1 MVNSNRKGQ
10 RVELEAVAAL
20 AALGITAR
28 RSQQYQGFGSDGDLV
43 IEGASLHTEIKGRK
57 AIAIYDWVEQAKRDS
72 RGRRPYWVLCK
83 ADRRDW
89 LVVVPLAQWEAVTRE
104 VDTAKA
110 VAERSADG
118 HGTDGLGRGVSE

>member
-20 AALGITAR
+20 AALGIKAR

-57 AIAIYDWVEQAKRDS
+57 KISIYDWVEQAKRDS

-89 LVVVPLAQWEAVTRE
+89 LVVVPLTQWEAVCRE

-110 VAERSADG
+110 VAERGADGDSADG
-118 HGTDGLGRGVSE
+118 LGSGVDA